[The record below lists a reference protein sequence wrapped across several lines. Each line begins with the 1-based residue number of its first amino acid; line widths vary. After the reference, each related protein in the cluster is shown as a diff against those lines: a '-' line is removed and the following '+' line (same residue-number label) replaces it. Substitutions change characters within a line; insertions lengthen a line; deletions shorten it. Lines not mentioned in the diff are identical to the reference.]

1 MKHIYNLFIFL
12 CVSLTLWS
20 CKDSEE
26 IAQASLT
33 LNNNELSFTG
43 FPPLERHSV
52 RLLDQRKPRSLS
64 RSKRTFYR

>member
-43 FPPLERHSV
+43 FRSSLPSKWMPPAAGTPFRPTTGSA
-52 RLLDQRKPRSLS
+52 
-64 RSKRTFYR
+64 